1 MKKLCM
7 VLLLIIATQQLIAQ
21 TISDWIFAEVNYKK
35 PTVKFNYSP
44 IQKNIVVS
52 FEFYSLKQLKYLPNI
67 DSIIE
72 LVKNDLQYLSD
83 TLKDDAVIRKLEYA
97 PYNKSN
103 TIRIINHTEQ
113 PTAFIV
119 QNKEL
124 KQLKIDA
131 DTLMIKLGVS
141 DGDSINSFGYN
152 NVKTKIIYPKPVYIK
167 FYLKNLKDILDLKSG
182 LVTVCLNDI
191 KAKNDANSLLKRN
204 DNYGNNYY
212 GNDIFKNNAF
222 EKDVYRSWNISK
234 KVKREIEPTVGF
246 GFQNGNGAWLPSF
259 NFGAR
264 LTSTKENIGTTY
276 WNLTLDNY
284 FHFYNNTNNDFI
296 RDTYTFIN
304 LLMFQKEEKQ
314 DQKGFQTQGSF
325 GLGYLVNRTGNLF
338 DKETFKMSF
347 PSLTNGWLS
356 ITPEIFYKD
365 FFKNTTLSLKLSINY
380 E

>member
-21 TISDWIFAEVNYKK
+21 TTSEWIFVEDNHNK
-35 PTVKFNYSP
+35 PTVKFEYNP
-44 IQKNIVVS
+44 IQKNIGVS

-67 DSIIE
+67 DSIID
-72 LVKNDLQYLSD
+72 LIKNDLQYLSD
-83 TLKDDAVIRKLEYA
+83 SLKEDAITRKLEYGL
-97 PYNKSN
+97 YNKPN
-103 TIRIINHTEQ
+103 RIRIINHTEQ
-113 PTAFIV
+113 PTAYIV

-131 DTLMIKLGVS
+131 DTLMIKLTVFNE
-141 DGDSINSFGYN
+141 DSINFINYN
-152 NVKTKIIYPKPVYIK
+152 NVKTKIAYLKPVYIK
-167 FYLKNLKDILDLKSG
+167 FYLRNLKDILDLKTG
-182 LVTVCLNDI
+182 LVSVCLNDI
-191 KAKNDANSLLKRN
+191 KAKNEAILLTKRSK
-204 DNYGNNYY
+204 DISYY
-212 GNDIFKNNAF
+212 GNDIFKNVAF
-222 EKDVYRSWNISK
+222 EKDVYRYWSI
-234 KVKREIEPTVGF
+234 KRKEKYEFIPTIGF
-246 GFQNGNGAWLPSF
+246 GLQNGNGAWLPSF

-264 LTSTKENIGTTY
+264 LTSTSEYTGTTY

-284 FHFYNNTNNDFI
+284 FHFYNNANNDFS
-296 RDTYTFIN
+296 RDTYSFIN
-304 LLMFQKEEKQ
+304 LLMFQKENNQ

-325 GLGYLVNRTGNLF
+325 GLGYLINRTGNLF
-338 DKETFKMSF
+338 DKGTFKMSF